1 MSDTD
6 DPAGDSRGQTPTPRT
21 AQRSTPSPAPQHAPQ
36 HVPQHA
42 PQRAEHQ
49 AELPPLG
56 MPEPPVADLAGAR
69 GRRRW
74 TYGAAAVTGLAVAIG
89 LWSGAAK
96 ADEASH
102 LLALTTEIEA
112 QVSTTS
118 DRSED
123 LAAVLDTAQR
133 VYDHSEGQV
142 ADPATREVL
151 AEALADARAAVAQR
165 VTDAPPSSVTQ
176 AHTLLAQATHIETS
190 LDWAAEDLR
199 AAVDM
204 VQQSQGAQRTLE
216 TREPVG
222 QRTILTSHDGN

>member
-6 DPAGDSRGQTPTPRT
+6 DPAGDSRGQTSTPRT
-21 AQRSTPSPAPQHAPQ
+21 VQRSTPSPAPNPEPRQG
-36 HVPQHA
+36 
-42 PQRAEHQ
+42 EHQ

-56 MPEPPVADLAGAR
+56 TPEPPVADLAGAR

-74 TYGAAAVTGLAVAIG
+74 AYGAAAVTGLAVAIG

-112 QVSTTS
+112 QVSTAS

-133 VYDHSEGQV
+133 VYDHSEGRV
-142 ADPATREVL
+142 ADPATREAL
-151 AEALADARAAVAQR
+151 AEALAEARAAVAQR

-222 QRTILTSHDGN
+222 QRTILTSHDGS